1 MNAIRQIVE
10 VKDHKLNI
18 ELPENFDSEYAE
30 VIIFAKDE
38 SFDFESSEEEKALMR
53 KRPAESKEEDFEDWD
68 SIKQEF
74 LTQSR
79 KK

>member
-1 MNAIRQIVE
+1 MKV
-10 VKDHKLNI
+10 LI
-18 ELPENFDSEYAE
+18 E
-30 VIIFAKDE
+30 I
-38 SFDFESSEEEKALMR
+38 SEEEKALMR

-79 KK
+79 QN

>member
-38 SFDFESSEEEKALMR
+38 SFDFEISEEEKELMR
-53 KRPAESKEEDFEDWD
+53 KRFAESKEEDFEDWD
-68 SIKQEF
+68 SIKNQ
-74 LTQSR
+74 LIQIPN
-79 KK
+79 

>member
-10 VKDHKLNI
+10 VKNHKLNI

-38 SFDFESSEEEKALMR
+38 SFDFEISEEEKVLMR
-53 KRPAESKEEDFEDWD
+53 KRLAESKEEDFEDWD
-68 SIKQEF
+68 SIKHNF
-74 LTQSR
+74 L
-79 KK
+79 

>member
-38 SFDFESSEEEKALMR
+38 SFDFEISEEEKVLMR
-53 KRPAESKEEDFEDWD
+53 KRLAESKEEDFEDWD

>member
-18 ELPENFDSEYAE
+18 QLPENFDSEYAE

-38 SFDFESSEEEKALMR
+38 SFDFEISDEEKALMR
-53 KRPAESKEEDFEDWD
+53 KRLAESKEEDFEDWD
-68 SIKQEF
+68 SIKHNF
-74 LTQSR
+74 L
-79 KK
+79 

>member
-38 SFDFESSEEEKALMR
+38 SFDFEISEEEKELMR
-53 KRPAESKEEDFEDWD
+53 ERV
-68 SIKQEF
+68 
-74 LTQSR
+74 
-79 KK
+79 

>member
-38 SFDFESSEEEKALMR
+38 SFDFEISEEEKALMR
-53 KRPAESKEEDFEDWD
+53 KRLAESKEEDFEDWD
-68 SIKQEF
+68 SIKHSF
-74 LTQSR
+74 L
-79 KK
+79 

>member
-38 SFDFESSEEEKALMR
+38 SFDFEISEDEKALMR
-53 KRPAESKEEDFEDWD
+53 KRLVESKEEDFEDWD
-68 SIKQEF
+68 AIKHNF
-74 LTQSR
+74 L
-79 KK
+79 

>member
-38 SFDFESSEEEKALMR
+38 SFDFEISEKEKALMK
-53 KRPAESKEEDFEDWD
+53 KRLAESKEEDFEDWD
-68 SIKQEF
+68 SIKHNF
-74 LTQSR
+74 L
-79 KK
+79 

>member
-18 ELPENFDSEYAE
+18 QLPENFDSEYAE

-38 SFDFESSEEEKALMR
+38 SFDFEISEEEKELMR
-53 KRPAESKEEDFEDWD
+53 KRLAESKEEDFENLD
-68 SIKQEF
+68 SFKENIKSK
-74 LTQSR
+74 L
-79 KK
+79 

>member
-38 SFDFESSEEEKALMR
+38 SFDFEISDEEKELMR
-53 KRPAESKEEDFEDWD
+53 KRLAESKEEDFEDWD

>member
-38 SFDFESSEEEKALMR
+38 SFDFEISEEEKTLMT
-53 KRPAESKEEDFEDWD
+53 KRLAESKEEDFEDWD
-68 SIKQEF
+68 SIKHNF
-74 LTQSR
+74 L
-79 KK
+79 

>member
-38 SFDFESSEEEKALMR
+38 IYDFR
-53 KRPAESKEEDFEDWD
+53 
-68 SIKQEF
+68 F
-74 LTQSR
+74 LKR
-79 KK
+79 KKN